1 VVKIIATFGASVA
14 LFGCGGTPNSF
25 GIIPVE
31 TTNTAP
37 LISEITDKA
46 LCVLGKLPT
55 IPLEVS
61 VCFTASTIEHR
72 VIRTR

>member
-1 VVKIIATFGASVA
+1 MVKIIATFGASVA

-46 LCVLGKLPT
+46 LCVL
-55 IPLEVS
+55 
-61 VCFTASTIEHR
+61 
-72 VIRTR
+72 